1 MPYHRAGL
9 SIRKPS
15 IQVPE
20 EEPQNMPSGEAESA
34 TASKKSGNLMV
45 ASSTALSA
53 W

>member
-9 SIRKPS
+9 STRKLS

-20 EEPQNMPSGEAESA
+20 EEPQNMPLGEAEPA
-34 TASKKSGNLMV
+34 TVSKKLGNIMV